1 MRFVIFLAVSTLIL
15 GSLHYYVW
23 TRLFRDP
30 AWPAPWPRVGA
41 LVMAAL
47 CLSIP
52 LGFLLLRRFR
62 DAGWHALRALPF
74 VWLGAAFLL
83 LVVVASLD
91 LLYLLARGV
100 SALLAWWRSDAGPL
114 DPGRRILVKRALAG
128 AAAAATGGLTIL
140 AVRSARGEILTR
152 EVPVKLERL
161 PRALDGLTLVQLSD
175 LHVGLTIGRR
185 FVESVVAEVARQ
197 RADAIVVTGDL
208 VDGSV
213 DELADLVAPL
223 GALKARYGVFFIPGN
238 HDYYAGIRPWLAQ
251 VQRMGWRIL
260 LNARTTLGDAGA
272 EGASIDLAGVDD
284 PTGRPDLGRA
294 LGGRD
299 PERELVLLAHQP
311 RAIREAAAAGVGL
324 QLSGHTHGGQIWP
337 FGLAVLAFQPYLAGL
352 HRHGERTQIYVSRGT
367 GYWGPPMRIGAPAE
381 ITRLVL
387 TV

>member
-1 MRFVIFLAVSTLIL
+1 A
-15 GSLHYYVW
+15 
-23 TRLFRDP
+23 
-30 AWPAPWPRVGA
+30 
-41 LVMAAL
+41 
-47 CLSIP
+47 
-52 LGFLLLRRFR
+52 
-62 DAGWHALRALPF
+62 
-74 VWLGAAFLL
+74 
-83 LVVVASLD
+83 

-100 SALLAWWRSDAGPL
+100 GVLLAGWRSDAGPL

-128 AAAAATGGLTIL
+128 PAAAATGRLTIL

-213 DELADLVAPL
+213 DGLADLVAPL
-223 GALKARYGVFFIPGN
+223 GALKARYGGVFIPVK

-311 RAIREAAAAGVGL
+311 RAI
-324 QLSGHTHGGQIWP
+324 
-337 FGLAVLAFQPYLAGL
+337 
-352 HRHGERTQIYVSRGT
+352 
-367 GYWGPPMRIGAPAE
+367 
-381 ITRLVL
+381 
-387 TV
+387 